1 VTYMQMCRS
10 LALQESKALRGY
22 CKAGVIRPY
31 VPIDYWAEWQ
41 RQLRSNAATFGA
53 AA

>member
-1 VTYMQMCRS
+1 MEMCRA

-22 CKAGVIRPY
+22 ALAGERRPY
-31 VPIDYWAEWQ
+31 VPVDLWAEWQ
-41 RQLRSNAATFGA
+41 RIATSNGATFKA